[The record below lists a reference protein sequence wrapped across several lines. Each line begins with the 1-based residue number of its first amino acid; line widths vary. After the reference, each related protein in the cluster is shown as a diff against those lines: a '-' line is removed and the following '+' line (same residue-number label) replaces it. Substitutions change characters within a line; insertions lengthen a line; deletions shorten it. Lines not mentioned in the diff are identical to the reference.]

1 MPLQLHLHRPV
12 SLGNAVVRE
21 EGDAPV
27 GQTEQEVARLHP
39 FLTAVVASASTV
51 MVDAVV
57 GGMVV
62 VMAMVVTG
70 AALLGQA
77 HEALIDTVNVTHFY
91 LQQQL
96 ARLLEKISLEQ
107 IIDFDER
114 LSAEHARLG
123 CELAAFLDEAHV
135 FGKVIPEV
143 EQ

>member
-1 MPLQLHLHRPV
+1 
-12 SLGNAVVRE
+12 
-21 EGDAPV
+21 
-27 GQTEQEVARLHP
+27 
-39 FLTAVVASASTV
+39 
-51 MVDAVV
+51 MVDTVV
-57 GGMVV
+57 GAMVV

-114 LSAEHARLG
+114 LSAEHACLG

-135 FGKVIPEV
+135 FGKVVPEV